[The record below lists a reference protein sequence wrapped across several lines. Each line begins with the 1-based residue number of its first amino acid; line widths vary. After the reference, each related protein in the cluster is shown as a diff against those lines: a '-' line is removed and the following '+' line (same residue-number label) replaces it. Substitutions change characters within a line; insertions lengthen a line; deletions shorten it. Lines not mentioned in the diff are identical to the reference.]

1 MLEGGADEM
10 RKSTASFFMMAI
22 TVMTAA
28 ALWTWPVERW
38 ETVKTVK
45 VSLGSVEK
53 TVSVTGVAARKDEY
67 YSAHPKGGVV
77 VQVYVQEGQAVTEGQ
92 PLFRLDDTQYQIA
105 LKQAMQTLE
114 NADATQTAFKT
125 QAGMV
130 FGQGVQTLADEGLSA
145 YGSARAELVS
155 RVETLTIEIAA
166 LTQRA
171 YRDGQILQLMAREGE
186 LLLPGSPGAVLSSVE
201 AEVRTEVSARDSR
214 QIKEGMHARITQNS
228 TPLGEAVVEKVGL
241 LKPNSQGI
249 SYAQVVLTPLDGL
262 SVPVGTQVE
271 VDVVLEE
278 RIQVPVVPVEA
289 LTDQDTIFQ
298 VYDGRAWER
307 STPVLLWDGVWAT
320 VDDIPVGTD
329 VVLSPEKDLYD
340 GVRLKV
346 VKP

>member
-1 MLEGGADEM
+1 M

-38 ETVKTVK
+38 ETVKTVR
-45 VSLGSVEK
+45 VSLGSVER

-77 VQVYVQEGQAVTEGQ
+77 VQVYVQEGQPVAEGQ
-92 PLFRLDDTQYQIA
+92 PIYRLDDAQYQAA
-105 LKQAMQTLE
+105 LKQAMQALE
-114 NADATQTAFKT
+114 NADAAQKSIRA
-125 QAGMV
+125 QAAAA
-130 FGQGVQTLADEGLSA
+130 FGQDAQTLAEESLSA

-155 RVETLTIEIAA
+155 SVETLTAEIEG

-171 YRDGQILQLMAREGE
+171 YRDGQVLQLMAREGE

-201 AEVRTEVSARDSR
+201 AEVRAEVIARDSR
-214 QIKEGMHARITQNS
+214 QIKEGMRARITQNGM
-228 TPLGEAVVEKVGL
+228 PLGEAVVEKVGL
-241 LKPNSQGI
+241 LKPNSQGV
-249 SYAQVVLTPLDGL
+249 SYAHVVLAPLDGL
-262 SVPVGTQVE
+262 SVPVGTQIE
-271 VDVVLEE
+271 VDIILEE
-278 RIQVPVVPVEA
+278 RAQVPVVPVEA

-298 VYDGRAWER
+298 VYEGRAWER
-307 STPVLLWDGVWAT
+307 STPVLMWDSAWAA
-320 VDDIPVGTD
+320 VDDLQLGTE
-329 VVLSPEKDLYD
+329 VVLSPDKDLYD